1 MRHQALMLFENNMLY
16 FQIALAGGIGAV
28 LRFALGRLT
37 VNLGWT
43 ALPFG
48 TLFANLLGC
57 FLIGYLSWIM
67 AHRWGWSLNHQTV
80 IMTGLLGGF
89 TTFSAFSLETIT
101 LLNQGSGFRAMA
113 YIALT
118 VTLSICMCWLG
129 LSLAR
134 QS

>member
-1 MRHQALMLFENNMLY
+1 MLY
-16 FQIALAGGIGAV
+16 LQIALAGGIGAV
-28 LRFALGRLT
+28 LRFALGRLIL
-37 VNLGWT
+37 NFGWT

-48 TLFANLLGC
+48 TMLANLVGC

-67 AHRWGWSLNHQTV
+67 AHRWDWSLNHQTV

-101 LLNQGSGFRAMA
+101 MLNQGSEFRALA

-118 VTLSICMCWLG
+118 VILSIFMCWLG
-129 LSLAR
+129 LTLAR